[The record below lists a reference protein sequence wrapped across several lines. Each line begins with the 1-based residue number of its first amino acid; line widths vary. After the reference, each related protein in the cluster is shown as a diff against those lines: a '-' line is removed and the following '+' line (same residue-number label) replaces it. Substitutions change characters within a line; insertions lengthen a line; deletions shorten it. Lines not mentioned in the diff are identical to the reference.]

1 MNTKREDYIDD
12 ILKSLVN
19 SGSIFDE
26 NKHELET
33 LKKYALDVTKKDRG
47 LDEVL
52 SSIASDI
59 ERDTKIFLSKK
70 SEFDMPFISG
80 ISTMVY
86 LPDYSGNG
94 SYKYK
99 IIGGTKDR
107 NGLEEID
114 ENTLFDVASITKLFS
129 LILIFKLEEL
139 GLLDLN
145 TPVKDM
151 NPDIQGLEDYT
162 INDLIRLCGELRTD
176 GNVATASSYEEAYE
190 RLKTVYLVS
199 NDRTKHK
206 YTDFGALVIGDTIE
220 KVISNY
226 LGKEMK
232 YDEIMNEYLF
242 KPLYINNSTFTPSI
256 INITGNTLNDGLPH
270 DPKSRNLLG
279 KTAHAGLFT
288 NSEDITKLADGLFD
302 KGYLNEDHVN
312 RLGETTL
319 EGFAKGNLGVF
330 LKQKDWTATYTPP
343 YFSDGSFS
351 HQGYTGGIVAF
362 DPNNKIHNNILV
374 NAIADAPSEELFNC
388 KPLGFKSAFGAYQSE
403 ITKKIM
409 LMYVA
414 KKYYNKYCKVKE
426 DISET
431 KLIHTL

>member
-1 MNTKREDYIDD
+1 MNKERFIDD
-12 ILKSLVN
+12 ILNELVK
-19 SGSIFDE
+19 SGSIFDQGE
-26 NKHELET
+26 ELSFKNEMMDIT
-33 LKKYALDVTKKDRG
+33 NKDRS
-47 LDEVL
+47 LSEVL
-52 SSIASDI
+52 GGIAGDI
-59 ERDTKIFLSKK
+59 EEYTKVFLSKK
-70 SEFDMPFISG
+70 NEFDMPFISG

-86 LPDYSGNG
+86 IPDYNGLG

-107 NGLEEID
+107 NKVDEID

-129 LILIFKLEEL
+129 LILIFKFEEL

-145 TPVKDM
+145 TPIKDI
-151 NPDIQGLEDYT
+151 NPDIQNLEDYT
-162 INDLIRLCGELRTD
+162 INDLLRLCGELRTD

-190 RLKTVYLVS
+190 RLKTVYLES
-199 NDRTKHK
+199 NDRTKGK

-242 KPLYINNSTFTPSI
+242 KPLLINNSTFTPSI

-288 NSEDITKLADGLFD
+288 NSEDISKLADGLFD
-302 KGYLNEDHVN
+302 KGYLNQEHIN
-312 RLGETTL
+312 RLGETTF
-319 EGFAKGNLGVF
+319 EGFPKGNLGVF
-330 LKQKDWTATYTPP
+330 LKQKDWIGTYTPP
-343 YFSDGSFS
+343 EFSTGSFS

-362 DPNNKIHNNILV
+362 DPNNKIHNSILV
-374 NAIADAPSEELFNC
+374 NAIADAPKEELFNC
-388 KPLGFKSAFGAYQSE
+388 KPLGFKSAFNAYQSE
-403 ITKKIM
+403 ITKRIM

-414 KKYYNKYCKVKE
+414 KKYYNKYCDVKE